1 MKKRILSLLLALCLL
16 CALPV
21 LPAAA
26 DGAVAAPDFD
36 ALIRKGETVDPVNA
50 VFVSC
55 EAKFPAFYYAWNVG
69 NYLLCLQSDQSLAVY
84 DKYGTLIWKL
94 PKEITDA
101 NLIEGGFLTARIGS
115 NTLVYSPTGKAL
127 CTDYSIGFGQPVQ
140 TGKSGEI
147 VLFERYARDLSTKK
161 NCALIVRSS
170 GKTLAAEDFGRICE
184 GMTTRCI
191 GGKWDAID
199 LDGTQ
204 LLSGDYD
211 YLEFANDGVL
221 ICRQGDKYGM
231 ITLDKTEVVPFEY
244 DELRVLRNDG
254 YRRAAARKDGKWGVI
269 DLEGNVRV
277 PLEYERA
284 PLETDFTNIGPEHY
298 EWYAIPDGDPEASV
312 AYGYYHIAED
322 NAVLLRGNPLFGS
335 DCIVDNADR
344 FYVGGTD
351 GRRRC
356 VDADGQTLPGMTGIC
371 TVDAIS
377 GGYYLTFQEGDSV
390 VGRIY
395 DAQLQLKCSVPNA
408 ACYSSVTDDYV
419 YFGWTEQAVAI
430 QHADSNGRPA
440 VSLYTHDGELIQSFQ
455 NTRLVNVPY
464 HKTVVLYDLSSHRFA
479 VGSGAAMT
487 PFQYGGVTE
496 LGDTELVCANINL
509 KKYVIHNSG
518 KQLVTEPTDLLDKLE
533 NKDSGT
539 LEFRSEDLARSGFVT
554 VCPVGTSFLDNEAS
568 NWFHESVE
576 FCANAGLMNGVGN
589 GMFSPRKVMTR
600 AMLVQVLYNLSGEPC
615 ADHGFADVPANAWY
629 RDAVNWAAARGI
641 VTGKSETRFGP
652 NDPVTREQM
661 VTILRRYALH
671 FTQADGAEDALA
683 GFDDAESVSAYAL
696 DAMRWAASAGLIQG
710 VSAGQIR
717 PGGQT
722 TRAQIA
728 TILTRFVRLMAAQ
741 AEK

>member
-55 EAKFPAFYYAWNVG
+55 EARLPAFYYAWNVG

-115 NTLVYSPTGKAL
+115 NKLVYSPTGKAL

-277 PLEYERA
+277 PLEYDTA
-284 PLETDFTNIGPEHY
+284 PENVDYSSIGPEHF
-298 EWYAIPDGDPEASV
+298 EWYAIRPNE
-312 AYGYYHIAED
+312 GYYYVIAED
-322 NAVLLRGNPLFGS
+322 DAVLLRGS
-335 DCIVDNADR
+335 RRIETSCIVVNADR
-344 FYVGGTD
+344 FFEKTGTMYA
-351 GRRRC
+351 C
-356 VDADGQTLPGMTGIC
+356 VNADGEPLPQMTDIL
-371 TVDAIS
+371 TIEPFN
-377 GGYYLTFQEGDSV
+377 GGYYLTFDVGENYA

-395 DAQLQLKCSVPNA
+395 DTQLQCKREIPQVASFISASTEYVRFGA
-408 ACYSSVTDDYV
+408 TDKV
-419 YFGWTEQAVAI
+419 LAV
-430 QHADSNGRPA
+430 QQFKPTA
-440 VSLYTHDGELIQSFQ
+440 VGLYTNNGELIRTEEKTQLTGVLNNKTIVLQHKEGKKSSFG
-455 NTRLVNVPY
+455 
-464 HKTVVLYDLSSHRFA
+464 DGLS
-479 VGSGAAMT
+479 MT
-487 PFQYGGVTE
+487 PFQYDGVKE
-496 LGDTELVCANINL
+496 VCNGALVCAGISG
-509 KKYVIHNSG
+509 KWYIMSNSG
-518 KQLVTEPTDLLDKLE
+518 KQLVTEPTDLLDKLDK
-533 NKDSGT
+533 KDCGT

-600 AMLVQVLYNLSGEPC
+600 AMLVQVLYNLSGERC
-615 ADHGFADVPANAWY
+615 ADHGFADVKANAWY
-629 RDAVNWAAARGI
+629 RDAVNWAAAKGI
-641 VTGKSETRFGP
+641 VTGKTETRFGP

-710 VSAGQIR
+710 VSAGEIR